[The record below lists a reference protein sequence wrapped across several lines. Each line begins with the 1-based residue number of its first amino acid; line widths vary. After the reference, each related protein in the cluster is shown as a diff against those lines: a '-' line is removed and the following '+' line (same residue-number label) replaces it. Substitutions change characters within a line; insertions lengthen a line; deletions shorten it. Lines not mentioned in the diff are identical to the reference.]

1 MIKAKSAPVTVEQQ
15 VVHDLA
21 SQIAGSKAFKSK
33 RATKADPTGLL
44 RMLAEH
50 FPASPGDPINRLGAT
65 SITRFNKR
73 LRECMLKDRSL
84 WWDQKL
90 LRIERIGGNDR
101 SWALKAVPLVGELN
115 SAPLRFWFHQCA
127 QPQHDKKI
135 VIAEPLFFFSNE
147 LRAYIRLLD
156 LNHEGPFEH
165 GDVDRL
171 TEDVRKHLSG
181 FFPISHLKKLD
192 LTPVRHYIPAGD
204 SYGASA
210 IQRWFK
216 ATTEER
222 IEITHEIPSHEA
234 KANLIV
240 LASRSTNPLLAR
252 FQEENPNVRLRL
264 TETGI
269 SFDGQPYDDNISR
282 GNGVARVVVTSWAS
296 KNDNALTFIASN
308 HTRAIEAVADLLV
321 SEESLRPILDTVFA
335 NLEDIPMRFQLAFDV
350 PIQVQGM
357 KGSDPLLFQPL
368 RSLPP
373 IVY

>member
-1 MIKAKSAPVTVEQQ
+1 
-15 VVHDLA
+15 
-21 SQIAGSKAFKSK
+21 
-33 RATKADPTGLL
+33 
-44 RMLAEH
+44 
-50 FPASPGDPINRLGAT
+50 
-65 SITRFNKR
+65 
-73 LRECMLKDRSL
+73 MLKDRSL